1 MEKIKCLKNIS
12 ATFTFCSSLLI
23 NELVF
28 PCFWWPGDIVS
39 QLQTR
44 LTRNNML
51 FCSQVQG
58 RRTQSGQWQ
67 YYWSW
72 EWRRNEQQCGD
83 MGLETRH
90 WSTIVT
96 AETAD
101 IPRNYSSPLPASIR
115 VTAWCGS
122 CISNLWQHYSNHP
135 AYPLH
140 SVLGTCLH
148 SFLDVSAHFW
158 LGILL
163 SSWVLYFTRILWPPG
178 RHLAATSSH
187 STPGRVR
194 HCSSV
199 TRVQFTVSK
208 ECTPDNG
215 TLQ

>member
-1 MEKIKCLKNIS
+1 M
-12 ATFTFCSSLLI
+12 SSSFLVSGDLLI
-23 NELVF
+23 LSHSYRGDWQGII
-28 PCFWWPGDIVS
+28 CFSVPRYKVG
-39 QLQTR
+39 
-44 LTRNNML
+44 
-51 FCSQVQG
+51 G
-58 RRTQSGQWQ
+58 RRVDNGSIIGVESGDVT
-67 YYWSW
+67 S
-72 EWRRNEQQCGD
+72 RD

-96 AETAD
+96 AETGD

-163 SSWVLYFTRILWPPG
+163 SSWVLYFTRLVWPPG
-178 RHLAATSSH
+178 PPPPR
-187 STPGRVR
+187 TPRQARWGTAPPSLG
-194 HCSSV
+194 CSSLS
-199 TRVQFTVSK
+199 RW
-208 ECTPDNG
+208 ECTPHNG
-215 TLQ
+215 ILQ

>member
-1 MEKIKCLKNIS
+1 M
-12 ATFTFCSSLLI
+12 SSSFLVSGDLLVLSLSHSFRGDWQGI
-23 NELVF
+23 I
-28 PCFWWPGDIVS
+28 CFSVPRYKVG
-39 QLQTR
+39 
-44 LTRNNML
+44 
-51 FCSQVQG
+51 G
-58 RRTQSGQWQ
+58 RRVDNGSIIGVESGDVT
-67 YYWSW
+67 S
-72 EWRRNEQQCGD
+72 RD

-96 AETAD
+96 AETGD

-163 SSWVLYFTRILWPPG
+163 SSWVLYFTRLVWPPG
-178 RHLAATSSH
+178 RHLLALHA
-187 STPGRVR
+187 R
-194 HCSSV
+194 HGEALLL
-199 TRVQFTVSK
+199 RH
-208 ECTPDNG
+208 
-215 TLQ
+215 